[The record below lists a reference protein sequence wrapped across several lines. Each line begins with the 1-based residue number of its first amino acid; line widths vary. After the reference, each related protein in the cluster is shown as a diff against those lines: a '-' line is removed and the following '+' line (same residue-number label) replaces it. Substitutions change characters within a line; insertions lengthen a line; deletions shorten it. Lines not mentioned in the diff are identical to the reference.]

1 MKFGKINIKNY
12 KILKNLKLD
21 FTDKKGK
28 ALDIVVLAG
37 LNGTGKTSILEY
49 LKEKLLIE
57 NKLSIN
63 NKIAI
68 ITVEKG
74 IDDGTSFMY
83 FPANYLSVGF
93 FSDSHKNKN
102 DIFLKSIIKYIDKLV
117 FDENKNPQDAYSE
130 IRNIFNNIYK
140 NFDLK
145 FRFSNLDRNRDLF
158 FINEQNVKIKL
169 EELSK
174 GEQELIQRTFTL
186 YLSNIKDGLIL
197 IDEPDASLHPIWQ
210 KYLLEI
216 YRNFAKENN
225 TQIILA
231 THSPHIVA
239 SAEAEEVFLLYSN
252 AETKKIEVS
261 NLVKLSKFS
270 KGRDIN
276 SVLSDI
282 FGVSKRDEKYKEK
295 INKLYDYIED
305 ENLEKATKLLREL
318 TKLWGE
324 NDREIVRA
332 NMYYEDLM
340 D

>member
-186 YLSNIKDGLIL
+186 YLRNIKDGLIL

-210 KYLLEI
+210 KYLLEV
-216 YRNFAKENN
+216 YRSFAKRNN
-225 TQIILA
+225 NQIILA
-231 THSPHIVA
+231 THSPFVIA
-239 SAEAEEVFLLYSN
+239 SAKAEEVFLLQTN
-252 AETKKIEVS
+252 KEGNITVS
-261 NLVKLSKFS
+261 NPKYS
-270 KGRDIN
+270 KGHSI
-276 SVLSDI
+276 SYILSEIMNTD
-282 FGVSKRDEKYKEK
+282 FR
-295 INKLYDYIED
+295 N
-305 ENLEKATKLLREL
+305 N
-318 TKLWGE
+318 
-324 NDREIVRA
+324 EIV
-332 NMYYEDLM
+332 EDYLSLVREGKHKSEKGQKLKKELDELLDPNSDEAIM
-340 D
+340 VDFSLRRFKAIGR